1 MRLPSFRLIHDIM
14 GFKAYFSRYH
24 WTSQAGPS
32 IVSMY
37 THLAA
42 IDQLLALCGR
52 QRDSNGDIDRSL
64 N

>member
-1 MRLPSFRLIHDIM
+1 M

-52 QRDSNGDIDRSL
+52 QRDSNSDIDGSL